1 MSKIETYNLTKGQIE
16 AIELVASS
24 PGSSNKDLAK
34 KIGVSESTM
43 SAWRKNPLF
52 IEACYD
58 RFVEL
63 NGTRLMS
70 VLDSMFSEA
79 ESGSVPAAQL
89 ILNHYNKLNNK
100 IELTVDS
107 PFEKFLKNKN
117 LVDVEYVEAED
128 PEVIERKLINDDK
141 KVKIQRKKLKSV
153 ILETKTQKKN
163 RNQNSRYQL
172 RQRAKRVNL
181 ELLPPG
187 RLPDHIRKQ
196 WVMKLEKMEKELG
209 IVR

>member
-1 MSKIETYNLTKGQIE
+1 
-16 AIELVASS
+16 
-24 PGSSNKDLAK
+24 
-34 KIGVSESTM
+34 M